1 MDTMLARQ
9 SIAGNNL
16 TIAICFMSFGNT
28 EDGSK
33 CLTKLSAKLAD
44 MKRSFRAVDGVKI
57 RRKRTCSNKAVTGP
71 NSRKRVVSVTD
82 DFERNHLQQAE
93 IFDKNV
99 KAIHEK
105 TLSYEEAS
113 RMARKGKVYQNTMMS
128 AADLERFQREA
139 RSQSASP
146 DYRFKDVNDPA
157 RKRTRLDLDSVPY
170 IDVKK
175 LNGGKLK
182 VRASKRKFCF
192 LSFMRTL
199 GKSRFFPPVRFDQHV
214 N

>member
-1 MDTMLARQ
+1 
-9 SIAGNNL
+9 
-16 TIAICFMSFGNT
+16 
-28 EDGSK
+28 
-33 CLTKLSAKLAD
+33 
-44 MKRSFRAVDGVKI
+44 
-57 RRKRTCSNKAVTGP
+57 
-71 NSRKRVVSVTD
+71 
-82 DFERNHLQQAE
+82 
-93 IFDKNV
+93 
-99 KAIHEK
+99 
-105 TLSYEEAS
+105 
-113 RMARKGKVYQNTMMS
+113 MMS